1 MKSQAQG
8 NMKTKKNDTKRV
20 FLKKGACSHTFFY
33 ILNRE
38 FGHLKDDAEK
48 ASDPLSGG
56 LDQEGYQCGMLWGAA
71 LGAGAEAFRKY
82 EDSSL
87 ATAQAVTAT
96 QSILESFI
104 RRTGSA
110 NCAVITD
117 CDFNSKFGLAKYLLS
132 GKPIKC
138 FMLADKWAPEAIESS
153 KKGLSKALPEL
164 SDTPVSCASE
174 VVKKMGGNLEESV
187 MVAGFAGGMGLSGNA
202 CGALAA
208 AIWMITLRK
217 VKDDNYKFVMNDPE
231 TQKLKELFLEET
243 DYKMECRKICGR
255 EFKTIGEH
263 TEFINQGGCGR
274 LIDLLGKM

>member
-1 MKSQAQG
+1 
-8 NMKTKKNDTKRV
+8 MKTKKNDTKRV

-38 FGHLKDDAEK
+38 FGYLKDDAEK

-82 EDSSL
+82 EDSTL
-87 ATAQAVTAT
+87 ATAQAVIAT

-110 NCAVITD
+110 NCAVITE

-153 KKGLSKALPEL
+153 KRGLSKALPEL
-164 SDTPVSCASE
+164 SVTPVSCASE

-187 MVAGFAGGMGLSGNA
+187 MVSGFAGGMGLSGNA

-217 VKDDNYKFVMNDPE
+217 VKEDNYKFVMNDPE
-231 TQKLKELFLEET
+231 TQKLKEIFLEET

-255 EFKTIGEH
+255 EFKTISEH